1 MYKSPKYTKQM
12 LQIIKTFRAEW
23 SGLRKKAEQQ
33 AATIPHPPLPLTFIN
48 NVMFHH
54 SEDLNEYW
62 KAKIDRKIEDS

>member
-48 NVMFHH
+48 NVMFTTVKT
-54 SEDLNEYW
+54 SMNTG
-62 KAKIDRKIEDS
+62 KRK